1 MMIGMEALCMS
12 CKVFLVKLRKKRGKV
27 WNKMLQALSN
37 NYTLKK
43 ERRNH
48 KVNNQAAAST
58 NRFRKDPMMINL
70 HKLQG
75 LPPLPLI
82 CICKMQSLC
91 RHRHGNPAEFV
102 VCAKLPRELSYH
114 IMDCNK
120 DFNPGKLVSWTY
132 SRSSS
137 KCNEAVRRN

>member
-1 MMIGMEALCMS
+1 MEIGMEALCMS

-75 LPPLPLI
+75 TGMGTLLNLLSA
-82 CICKMQSLC
+82 QSF
-91 RHRHGNPAEFV
+91 HVN
-102 VCAKLPRELSYH
+102 
-114 IMDCNK
+114 
-120 DFNPGKLVSWTY
+120 
-132 SRSSS
+132 
-137 KCNEAVRRN
+137 

>member
-1 MMIGMEALCMS
+1 MEIGMEALCMS

-82 CICKMQSLC
+82 CICKIPCVGTGMGTLLNLLSAQSF
-91 RHRHGNPAEFV
+91 HVN
-102 VCAKLPRELSYH
+102 
-114 IMDCNK
+114 
-120 DFNPGKLVSWTY
+120 
-132 SRSSS
+132 
-137 KCNEAVRRN
+137 